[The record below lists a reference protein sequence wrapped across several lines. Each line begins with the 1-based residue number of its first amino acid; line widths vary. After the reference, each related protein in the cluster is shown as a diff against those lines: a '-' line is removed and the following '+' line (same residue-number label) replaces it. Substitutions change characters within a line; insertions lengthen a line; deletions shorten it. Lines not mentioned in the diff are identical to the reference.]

1 MSWPISTS
9 LPFEN
14 TRELIRDFLNLVFFL
29 SFVLSHFHK
38 MVCWHKKSEGNK
50 SFFC

>member
-14 TRELIRDFLNLVFFL
+14 TRELIRDFLNLVFFF